1 MRTNQGLRPWGR
13 GGRTD
18 PLLLQN
24 FHLYMKS
31 LPPVIHKHEKKKKK
45 KKDSKQLSVKRIKK
59 LTHSYS
65 KKKIKEPATVIKA
78 ARSSLTH
85 QSIFIFFIFYPDTSK
100 SKKLLTFLLVS
111 NFHVHNTFLPFI
123 FYFIYLHNKKHN
135 NWVSNFYLFIF
146 GLIFDILIYLL
157 VNN

>member
-1 MRTNQGLRPWGR
+1 
-13 GGRTD
+13 
-18 PLLLQN
+18 
-24 FHLYMKS
+24 MKS

-85 QSIFIFFIFYPDTSK
+85 QSIFIFFIFDPDMSK
-100 SKKLLTFLLVS
+100 SKELLTFWLVS

-123 FYFIYLHNKKHN
+123 FYFIYYIVRNTIIEL
-135 NWVSNFYLFIF
+135 VIFTCLYLDSSLTFLFI
-146 GLIFDILIYLL
+146 Y
-157 VNN
+157 

>member
-1 MRTNQGLRPWGR
+1 
-13 GGRTD
+13 
-18 PLLLQN
+18 
-24 FHLYMKS
+24 MKS

-100 SKKLLTFLLVS
+100 SKKLLTF
-111 NFHVHNTFLPFI
+111 
-123 FYFIYLHNKKHN
+123 
-135 NWVSNFYLFIF
+135 
-146 GLIFDILIYLL
+146 
-157 VNN
+157 